1 MVPFYRVLLKLCLQL
16 HKDKGPTMS
25 LLVPGWKVLVL
36 RPGIVLCSWARHCY
50 LTVLIHMRA
59 DPTSQT
65 QRWRHR
71 CKPEKTLMN
80 EIPSK

>member
-36 RPGIVLCSWARHCY
+36 RPGIVLCSWQDTLISQSLSIWELTQLHRHINAGDIDVN
-50 LTVLIHMRA
+50 LKKH
-59 DPTSQT
+59 
-65 QRWRHR
+65 
-71 CKPEKTLMN
+71 
-80 EIPSK
+80 

>member
-16 HKDKGPTMS
+16 HKDKGPMMS

-36 RPGIVLCSWARHCY
+36 RPGIVLCSWARHSY
-50 LTVLIHMRA
+50 LTVIHMRA

-65 QRWRHR
+65 H
-71 CKPEKTLMN
+71 
-80 EIPSK
+80 